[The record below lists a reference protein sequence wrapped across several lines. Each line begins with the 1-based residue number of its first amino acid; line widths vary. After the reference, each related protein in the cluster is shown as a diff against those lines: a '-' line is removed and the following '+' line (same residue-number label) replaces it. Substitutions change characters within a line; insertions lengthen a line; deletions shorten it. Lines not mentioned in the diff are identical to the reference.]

1 MNLSCACRLF
11 GISRQAIYKQEKA
24 GKERAVVLSQVKA
37 MVRNQRMTMPRLGTR
52 KLYFL
57 LGGQFRSLGLK
68 IGRDGLF
75 KFLRNEHMLVRPK
88 KSYTKTTWSKH
99 WLHKHPNLIKEI
111 APTAPEQLWVSDI
124 TYLKTKNDNCYL
136 SLVTDAFSRR
146 IMGYHLSDDLKA
158 DSVAKALNMA
168 VSGRV
173 YSHDLIHHSD
183 RGLQYCSEP
192 YQQILINNKIQCSMT
207 DGYDCYQNALA
218 ERINGILKEEFLFPL
233 ADNINQL
240 KAMVKQSIDIYN
252 SKRPHLSL
260 DMQTPNQVHKQKSP
274 AQKNQGL
281 HYL

>member
-1 MNLSCACRLF
+1 
-11 GISRQAIYKQEKA
+11 
-24 GKERAVVLSQVKA
+24 
-37 MVRNQRMTMPRLGTR
+37 MVRTQRMAMPRLGTR

-57 LGGQFRSLGLK
+57 LGDQFRSLGLK
-68 IGRDGLF
+68 IGRDGF
-75 KFLRNEHMLVRPK
+75 FNFLRNEHMLIRPR

-99 WLHKHPNLIKEI
+99 WLRKHPNLIKEI
-111 APTAPEQLWVSDI
+111 VPTAPEQLWVSDI

-146 IMGYHLSDDLKA
+146 IMGYYLSDDLKA

-168 VSGRV
+168 VSDRV

-192 YQQILINNKIQCSMT
+192 YQQILTDNKIQCSMT

-218 ERINGILKEEFLFPL
+218 ERMNGILKEEFLFPL
-233 ADNINQL
+233 ADNIDQL
-240 KAMVKQSIDIYN
+240 NAMVKQSIDIYN

-260 DMQTPNQVHKQKSP
+260 NMQTPDQVHKQKSP
-274 AQKNQGL
+274 VHKNQGL